1 MQKQSEG
8 SNHTPEII
16 CLSSG
21 KGGVGKTSLTV
32 NLAASLA
39 KQHKKVLVVDADLG
53 LANVDILLG
62 LNVQHTVQEALDQGA
77 PLANILVESHGFF
90 ILPASSGVPEMANL
104 AYEDQAY
111 LTSSLEQ
118 VIGDFDYVFVD
129 CAAGLGE
136 SVLWF
141 NQWAHTNVIILT
153 PDPTSMTDAYALG
166 KVLAT
171 KYDKK
176 TFQLVINNVR
186 SKKEGLEVYGN
197 MALVFKKFLNIE
209 PNLLGIV
216 PSDQHVAQAIRRQ
229 SPFVLD
235 APDSKA
241 SKALFEL
248 QKNISAQ

>member
-1 MQKQSEG
+1 MVKH
-8 SNHTPEII
+8 SNNSKCVPEII

-32 NLAASLA
+32 NLAAA
-39 KQHKKVLVVDADLG
+39 FVKRQKKVLVVDADLG

-62 LNVQHTVQEALDQGA
+62 LNVQHTVQEALEHDA
-77 PLANILVESHGFF
+77 PLSDILFEHEGFF

-118 VIGDFDYVFVD
+118 VINDFDYILVD

-141 NQWAHTNVIILT
+141 NQWAHSNIIILT

-166 KVLAT
+166 KILAT
-171 KYDKK
+171 KYDKNS
-176 TFQLVINNVR
+176 FQLVINNVKSNR
-186 SKKEGLEVYGN
+186 EGREVYEN
-197 MALVFKKFLNIE
+197 MAAVFKNFLKIE
-209 PNLLGIV
+209 PELLGII
-216 PSDQHVAQAIRRQ
+216 PADQNVAQAIRKQ
-229 SPFVLD
+229 SPFVLN
-235 APDSKA
+235 APDCKA
-241 SKALFEL
+241 SLAVFEIVEKL
-248 QKNISAQ
+248 I